1 MVCYMI
7 YEQEMMMRVC
17 VLELEE
23 HIQPS
28 GGADCGPGHSLL
40 LSNSSYSWAVEQGE
54 QGEVPTLRD
63 INLEVP
69 RGQLLGIAGPV
80 GSGKSSL
87 ISAILGEVR
96 ERD

>member
-1 MVCYMI
+1 
-7 YEQEMMMRVC
+7 MRVC

-23 HIQPS
+23 HVQPS
-28 GGADCGPGHSLL
+28 GGAADCGPGHSLI
-40 LSNSSYSWAVEQGE
+40 LSNSSFSWTLEEGKE
-54 QGEVPTLRD
+54 GEVPTLRD

-96 ERD
+96 ERETELEVAETED

>member
-1 MVCYMI
+1 
-7 YEQEMMMRVC
+7 MRVC

-23 HIQPS
+23 HVQPS
-28 GGADCGPGHSLL
+28 GGAADCGPGVL

-54 QGEVPTLRD
+54 EGEVPTLRD